1 MFWLGVNAVTSRG
14 YSPSVKVCGFD
25 ASPCTGEPRFALH
38 CRRSQL
44 RTTRSLLLCR
54 ISCGFA
60 KKWAKISAN
69 FLQKAIDF
77 CDLKLYTLKHKI
89 ILEKGSTDDEKAYNE
104 HGKIL

>member
-1 MFWLGVNAVTSRG
+1 MGRNNDNFLKIKSEKCGAVRHLGSPVPQGVTPN
-14 YSPSVKVCGFD
+14 Y
-25 ASPCTGEPRFALH
+25 T
-38 CRRSQL
+38 
-44 RTTRSLLLCR
+44 LLAACR
-54 ISCGFA
+54 ISCSFA

-89 ILEKGSTDDEKAYNE
+89 ILEKGSTNDEKVCNE

>member
-1 MFWLGVNAVTSRG
+1 MKLT
-14 YSPSVKVCGFD
+14 D
-25 ASPCTGEPRFALH
+25 LH
-38 CRRSQL
+38 CHIL
-44 RTTRSLLLCR
+44 PGMDDGTTRSLLLCR

-89 ILEKGSTDDEKAYNE
+89 ILEKGSTDDEKACNE